1 VGKYFFLN
9 LFLICFTVLIFG
21 QSAQIIYPN
30 DSISGQPV
38 EPEFPVVII
47 DTAAVLKELNFPKF
61 SYDSL
66 FTASS
71 NAGEQVLE
79 SQIHIR
85 KRDVLLPVLLL
96 IMLVYVTWLRYVF
109 SKELSENFT
118 VILNNNLGQQIY
130 RDREFSAN
138 IFKLLTFVNFTL
150 TAGIFLFLL
159 ATYFKISLPFENM
172 IYNILASIGLIILL
186 YIVKGFWYA
195 MISAAFKIGPQI
207 SFFRFNAQV
216 IYHLLG
222 IALLP
227 FVILAA
233 FAEPPVSNWS
243 LLGAAFLIL
252 FGLLLRLFKGMAVMG
267 TFDRFHIVY
276 FLLYICALEIA
287 PILIAVKLFS
297 TWG

>member
-1 VGKYFFLN
+1 MVKYFFLSL
-9 LFLICFTVLIFG
+9 LFICFGAFTFGQMGPNVLQNDTNSNQNEYPIVLI
-21 QSAQIIYPN
+21 
-30 DSISGQPV
+30 
-38 EPEFPVVII
+38 
-47 DTAAVLKELNFPKF
+47 DTDAVLKELEFPKF

-71 NAGEQVLE
+71 DAGGQILT
-79 SQIHIR
+79 SQIHVR
-85 KRDVLLPVLLL
+85 KRDVLLPILLL
-96 IMLVYVTWLRYVF
+96 IMLIYVTWLRFVF

-118 VILNNNLGQQIY
+118 VIINSNLGQQIY

-150 TAGIFLFLL
+150 SAGIFIFLL
-159 ATYFKISLPFENM
+159 AEYYEIAMPFE
-172 IYNILASIGLIILL
+172 ITFYNILASIGLIILL
-186 YIVKGFWYA
+186 YLLKGVWYA
-195 MISAAFKIGPQI
+195 IISASFKIGPQI

-233 FAEPPVSNWS
+233 FAEAPVSTWS
-243 LLGAAFLIL
+243 LFGACFVVLIA
-252 FGLLLRLFKGMAVMG
+252 LLIRLFKGFAVMRA
-267 TFDRFHIVY
+267 FDRFHIVY

>member
-1 VGKYFFLN
+1 M
-9 LFLICFTVLIFG
+9 IFG
-21 QSAQIIYPN
+21 QSAPIMYPN
-30 DSISGQPV
+30 DSISGEDIQ
-38 EPEFPVVII
+38 PEFPIVLI
-47 DTAAVLKELNFPKF
+47 DTDAVLKELNFSKL

-79 SQIHIR
+79 SEIQVR

-118 VILNNNLGQQIY
+118 VILNSNLGQQIY

-150 TAGIFLFLL
+150 TAGIFVFLL
-159 ATYFKISLPFENM
+159 AKYFNISMPFENA
-172 IYNILASIGLIILL
+172 IYNILASIGLIIIL
-186 YIVKGFWYA
+186 YILKGLWYA
-195 MISAAFKIGPQI
+195 MISATFKIGPQI

-243 LLGAAFLIL
+243 LFGGGFVIL
-252 FGLLLRLFKGMAVMG
+252 FALLLRLLKGIAALG

-287 PILIAVKLFS
+287 PMLIAVKLFS
-297 TWG
+297 MRV